1 MHCAFASSTGQS
13 ISGNMAARNT
23 AADIRQLPKGIPS
36 QDVKIRKIFLKRSSK
51 NNAEAIRAFAPCYS
65 VPRNS
70 RSGNPRIAGLFQCLW
85 QTRNAGT
92 RSNPGIRRTIRP
104 AISSVSSWTLSV
116 AAAFAAVPTI
126 SRRARDGGHEEPVIG
141 RAFARPVG

>member
-1 MHCAFASSTGQS
+1 
-13 ISGNMAARNT
+13 MAAGNT

-51 NNAEAIRAFAPCYS
+51 ITPKRSERSRHVIQFQETVDRVTQGLPAYFSACGKHATRGPEA
-65 VPRNS
+65 
-70 RSGNPRIAGLFQCLW
+70 
-85 QTRNAGT
+85 
-92 RSNPGIRRTIRP
+92 IRRTIRP
-104 AISSVSSWTLSV
+104 AISSVSSWTLSL

-126 SRRARDGGHEEPVIG
+126 SRRAREGGHAEPVIG